1 MDEAFP
7 LAKTEILL
15 TKILNFGAGSHKYF
29 LLTNILKIDV
39 WNS

>member
-29 LLTNILKIDV
+29 FVNQYIE
-39 WNS
+39 N